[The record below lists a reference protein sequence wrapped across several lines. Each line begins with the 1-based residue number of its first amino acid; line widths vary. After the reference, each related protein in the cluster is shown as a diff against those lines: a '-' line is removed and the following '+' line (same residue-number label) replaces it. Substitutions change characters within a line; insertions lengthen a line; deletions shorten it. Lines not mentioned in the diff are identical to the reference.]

1 MKNPTDLKDLQKP
14 IILCGMMAAGKTTVG
29 RNLAALT
36 GLDFVDLDKEI
47 ERRENRSVPEIFDE
61 YGEEEFR
68 RLERQVLT
76 GLWGEP
82 KIIALGGGA
91 LQTPAFA
98 EKVKQ
103 HSMLIYLNVSV
114 PILVSRLAG
123 KKNRPKLR
131 NADGSWKT
139 GQQLQEYLRSLLSER
154 QPLYKKAHIILDID
168 KELSPHKI
176 TEHLL
181 QKIQRYAEQT

>member
-1 MKNPTDLKDLQKP
+1 MENRTNLKDLQKP
-14 IILCGMMAAGKTTVG
+14 VVLCGMMAAGKTTVG
-29 RNLAALT
+29 RNLAAVT

-47 ERRENRSVPEIFDE
+47 ERREDKSVPEIFTE

-68 RLERQVLT
+68 RLERQVLA
-76 GLWGEP
+76 GLWQEP

-91 LQTPAFA
+91 LQTPEFA
-98 EKVKQ
+98 EKIKQ
-103 HSMLIYLNVSV
+103 HSLMIYLNVSV
-114 PILVSRLAG
+114 SILVNRLSG

-139 GQQLQEYLRSLLSER
+139 GQQLQEYIRNLLSER
-154 QPLYKKAHIILDID
+154 QPLYQKAHIIVDID
-168 KELSPHKI
+168 KELSPRKI

-181 QKIQRYAEQT
+181 QKIQCYAEQT